1 MEGGGYIERPGTA
14 GPLAAWWLYEDHMYS
29 LKRMIA
35 AAGYPADE
43 ITLTSI
49 TYDEMRPGC
58 YHPAAR
64 LADMDQN
71 GVEAQ
76 LAFPNYPLFCGQL
89 FMRGKDRDDHSIRK
103 IARGNAIDL
112 LGLELSPGDR

>member
-1 MEGGGYIERPGTA
+1 MEGGGYIERPGTE
-14 GPLAAWWLYEDHMYS
+14 GPLAAWWHYEDHMYS

-76 LAFPNYPLFCGQL
+76 LAFPNSPRFCGQL
-89 FMRGKDRDDHSIRK
+89 FMRAKDLDDHSIRK

-112 LGLELSPGDR
+112 LGPELSP